1 MDIYH
6 SKVGGDVS
14 STQDQVSP
22 LIGFMRE
29 SELWSHAKL
38 AQISV
43 LSHSFVSLSFSF
55 LVDLIRKK
63 SYSACRTYSV
73 QNQKLNGILIV
84 SLINI
89 TCTED
94 CLYSPY
100 VGILLLLVALESP
113 GSLLEM

>member
-22 LIGFMRE
+22 LISFMRE

-43 LSHSFVSLSFSF
+43 FSHSFVSLSFSF
-55 LVDLIRKK
+55 LVDLIRKIVIVLVEHTW
-63 SYSACRTYSV
+63 SRTRNSMA
-73 QNQKLNGILIV
+73 
-84 SLINI
+84 S
-89 TCTED
+89 
-94 CLYSPY
+94 
-100 VGILLLLVALESP
+100 
-113 GSLLEM
+113 

>member
-1 MDIYH
+1 MDSYH

-55 LVDLIRKK
+55 LVDLIRIKVIVLVEHTR
-63 SYSACRTYSV
+63 SRTRNSMA
-73 QNQKLNGILIV
+73 
-84 SLINI
+84 S
-89 TCTED
+89 
-94 CLYSPY
+94 
-100 VGILLLLVALESP
+100 
-113 GSLLEM
+113 